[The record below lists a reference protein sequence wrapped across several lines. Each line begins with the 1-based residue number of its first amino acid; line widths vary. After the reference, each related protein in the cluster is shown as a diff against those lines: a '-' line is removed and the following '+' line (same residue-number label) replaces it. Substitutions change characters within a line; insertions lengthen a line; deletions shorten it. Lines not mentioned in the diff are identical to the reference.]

1 MKKALEGLKGV
12 AKVEMDLAHD
22 LFRVT
27 LSEGGGPSEEALFK
41 AVQELNYTPSLAP
54 QELFQAAPPPVHLTG
69 NRPEIVE
76 RALAKAK
83 TESKKFVLVDC
94 MGDN

>member
-27 LSEGGGPSEEALFK
+27 QSEGGGMSTVVLFK

-54 QELFQAAPPPVHLTG
+54 PEHFQVAPPPVHLSG
-69 NRPEIVE
+69 KRPEIVE